1 MPQDMSA
8 EQLVGHLSALPARR
22 QLVALAGPP
31 ASGKSTLA
39 RQLVAQLNQ
48 RHPKR
53 AAIVPMDGFHF
64 DDAVLAARGDLPRKG
79 APHTFDVG
87 GLAHL
92 LERLKANRA
101 PDVAIPLFDR
111 KLEVARA
118 GAALITQE
126 VEVLLVEGNYLLLDQ
141 PPWDQLA
148 AFFDLSIMIHV
159 EEAELRRRLSQRWEG
174 LGFEAGAVAAKV
186 EENDLPNGREVL
198 RHSRDADIVISSE
211 PNNLISD

>member
-92 LERLKANRA
+92 LGRCWWRA
-101 PDVAIPLFDR
+101 
-111 KLEVARA
+111 
-118 GAALITQE
+118 ITCC
-126 VEVLLVEGNYLLLDQ
+126 LTSPHGISWLRFST
-141 PPWDQLA
+141 LA
-148 AFFDLSIMIHV
+148 S
-159 EEAELRRRLSQRWEG
+159 
-174 LGFEAGAVAAKV
+174 
-186 EENDLPNGREVL
+186 
-198 RHSRDADIVISSE
+198 
-211 PNNLISD
+211 